1 MELTENISVPFF
13 YFILLLATIRPPM
26 VNPVLWIDLFSEGVL
41 DMPAWS
47 LLVWLAIGAIA
58 GLIARSFI
66 GGTPPFG
73 KIGDMILGIA
83 GGVVG
88 GYGVALL
95 GVGGSGTIGGLIVT
109 CVAALAGALLLVW
122 LSKRIKVKQ

>member
-1 MELTENISVPFF
+1 
-13 YFILLLATIRPPM
+13 
-26 VNPVLWIDLFSEGVL
+26 
-41 DMPAWS
+41 MPAWS
-47 LLVWLAIGAIA
+47 LMVWLAIGAIA

-88 GYGVALL
+88 GYGLALL
-95 GVGGSGTIGGLIVT
+95 GIGGSGTVGGLIVT

-122 LSKRIKVKQ
+122 LSKLIKVQR

>member
-1 MELTENISVPFF
+1 
-13 YFILLLATIRPPM
+13 
-26 VNPVLWIDLFSEGVL
+26 
-41 DMPAWS
+41 MPAWS

-88 GYGVALL
+88 GYGMALL
-95 GVGGSGTIGGLIVT
+95 GIGGSGTVGGLIVT
-109 CVAALAGALLLVW
+109 CVASLAGALLLVW

>member
-1 MELTENISVPFF
+1 
-13 YFILLLATIRPPM
+13 
-26 VNPVLWIDLFSEGVL
+26 
-41 DMPAWS
+41 MPAWS
-47 LLVWLAIGAIA
+47 LMVWLAIGAIA
-58 GLIARSFI
+58 GLVARSFI

-88 GYGVALL
+88 GYGLALL
-95 GVGGSGTIGGLIVT
+95 GIGGSGTVGGLIVT

-122 LSKRIKVKQ
+122 LSKLIKVQR

>member
-1 MELTENISVPFF
+1 
-13 YFILLLATIRPPM
+13 
-26 VNPVLWIDLFSEGVL
+26 
-41 DMPAWS
+41 MPAWS

-58 GLIARSFI
+58 GLIARGFI
-66 GGTPPFG
+66 GGVPPFG

-88 GYGVALL
+88 GYVLALL
-95 GVGGSGTIGGLIVT
+95 GFGASGTVGGLIIT

-122 LSKRIKVKQ
+122 SSKLIKVKN

>member
-1 MELTENISVPFF
+1 
-13 YFILLLATIRPPM
+13 
-26 VNPVLWIDLFSEGVL
+26 
-41 DMPAWS
+41 MPAWS

-58 GLIARSFI
+58 GLIARGFI

-73 KIGDMILGIA
+73 RIGDMILGIA

-88 GYGVALL
+88 GYGLALL
-95 GVGGSGTIGGLIVT
+95 GVGGSGTVGGLIVT

-122 LSKRIKVKQ
+122 LSKRLKVQR

>member
-1 MELTENISVPFF
+1 
-13 YFILLLATIRPPM
+13 
-26 VNPVLWIDLFSEGVL
+26 
-41 DMPAWS
+41 MPAWS
-47 LLVWLAIGAIA
+47 LLAWLAIGAIA

-88 GYGVALL
+88 GYGLALR
-95 GVGGSGTIGGLIVT
+95 GVGGNGTVGGLIVT

-122 LSKRIKVKQ
+122 LSKRIKVQS

>member
-1 MELTENISVPFF
+1 
-13 YFILLLATIRPPM
+13 
-26 VNPVLWIDLFSEGVL
+26 
-41 DMPAWS
+41 MPAWS

-88 GYGVALL
+88 GYALAL
-95 GVGGSGTIGGLIVT
+95 FGIGGSGTVGGLIVT

-122 LSKRIKVKQ
+122 LSKLIKVKR

>member
-1 MELTENISVPFF
+1 
-13 YFILLLATIRPPM
+13 
-26 VNPVLWIDLFSEGVL
+26 
-41 DMPAWS
+41 MPAWS

-66 GGTPPFG
+66 GCTPPFG

-88 GYGVALL
+88 GYGLALL
-95 GVGGSGTIGGLIVT
+95 GVGGSGTVGGLIVT

-122 LSKRIKVKQ
+122 LSKRIKVKG

>member
-1 MELTENISVPFF
+1 
-13 YFILLLATIRPPM
+13 
-26 VNPVLWIDLFSEGVL
+26 
-41 DMPAWS
+41 MPAWS
-47 LLVWLAIGAIA
+47 LLVWLAIGAIS

-88 GYGVALL
+88 GYGLALL
-95 GVGGSGTIGGLIVT
+95 GIGGGGTVGGLIVT

-122 LSKRIKVKQ
+122 LSKRIKVKR

>member
-1 MELTENISVPFF
+1 
-13 YFILLLATIRPPM
+13 
-26 VNPVLWIDLFSEGVL
+26 
-41 DMPAWS
+41 MPAWS

-58 GLIARSFI
+58 GLVARSFI

-88 GYGVALL
+88 GYGLALL
-95 GVGGSGTIGGLIVT
+95 GVGGSGTVGGLIVT

-122 LSKRIKVKQ
+122 LSKLIKVKR

>member
-1 MELTENISVPFF
+1 
-13 YFILLLATIRPPM
+13 
-26 VNPVLWIDLFSEGVL
+26 
-41 DMPAWS
+41 MPAWS

-58 GLIARSFI
+58 GLIARRFI

-88 GYGVALL
+88 GYGLALL
-95 GVGGSGTIGGLIVT
+95 GVGGSGTVGGLIVT

-122 LSKRIKVKQ
+122 LSKLIKVKQ

>member
-1 MELTENISVPFF
+1 
-13 YFILLLATIRPPM
+13 
-26 VNPVLWIDLFSEGVL
+26 
-41 DMPAWS
+41 MPAWS

-88 GYGVALL
+88 GYGLALL
-95 GVGGSGTIGGLIVT
+95 GVGGSGTVGGLIVT

-122 LSKRIKVKQ
+122 LSKIIKVKR